1 LNTFKTSAPLAQE
14 IPSGHPMTFLGL
26 DWANEPKDDCAI
38 LLAECTTQHNQ
49 THSLD
54 LTSVRP

>member
-1 LNTFKTSAPLAQE
+1 
-14 IPSGHPMTFLGL
+14 MTFLGL